1 MQELHITTKYK
12 RKKKKCILT
21 NVSATKLLHNTQHS
35 TDHALTIQL
44 TWSLN

>member
-12 RKKKKCILT
+12 RKKRICILT
-21 NVSATKLLHNTQHS
+21 NVSATKLHQNTQHS